1 MKMHLYYFDR
11 ETMAAYLQ
19 KAGFQTLQIRT
30 YHHTIS
36 ARYLAYKLRGIGG
49 FWARVSAKLLDTR
62 VLTGRHITFALG
74 DFMEVV
80 AIKVI

>member
-1 MKMHLYYFDR
+1 M
-11 ETMAAYLQ
+11 
-19 KAGFQTLQIRT
+19 
-30 YHHTIS
+30 
-36 ARYLAYKLRGIGG
+36 LAYKLSGIGG

-80 AIKVI
+80 AVKVI